1 MDKKNKY
8 WQLFLSTFKLSAC
21 TFGGGF
27 VIIPLM
33 RERFVKELRWI
44 EEEEMLDLTAIAQSS
59 PGSIAINASIL
70 VGYHVAGIP
79 GALITVVGAA
89 LPPLIIISI
98 ISAFYQAF
106 RSNKYV
112 SMAMAGMLAGVAAVV
127 FDVVI
132 NMAWPILKKKRWL
145 PIAVML
151 AAFFGDP
158 FLLGEYHFNY
168 FGLRCH
174 RRTGYSVSAKAGGRQ
189 MIYLELFWSFFQIGL
204 FSIGGGYAAMPL
216 IQNQVVDIHP
226 WLTMTGFADIM
237 AIAEM
242 TPGPIAVNA
251 ATFVGIQVAGLP
263 GALIATIG
271 CIFPSCVIVMTLA
284 YVYYRF
290 RGLSVMQGI
299 LAGLRPAV
307 IAMIASA
314 GISLLCMALYGQ
326 RTFPADLGSMDLIA
340 LAVFLVGFFILR
352 KWKPSPIKVM
362 AGAAMAGVVL
372 YSIAA

>member
-112 SMAMAGMLAGVAAVV
+112 SMAMAHPEKEA
-127 FDVVI
+127 
-132 NMAWPILKKKRWL
+132 
-145 PIAVML
+145 L
-151 AAFFGDP
+151 AAHRGHAGGFFGDP